1 MSKNMNIPA
10 ILALSI
16 PIIAILGGYYV
27 KIKQM
32 EINKKEVSDKD
43 LDILK
48 QVSKENEALKQ
59 RVENLEQ
66 IITSL
71 DKDLLALKPHNN
83 NDDLAKQVAELV
95 KKLKD

>member
-1 MSKNMNIPA
+1 MTGIIGT

-16 PIIAILGGYYV
+16 PIVAILGSYYV
-27 KIKQM
+27 KLKQM
-32 EINKKEVSDKD
+32 ELDKSKVSDKD

>member
-1 MSKNMNIPA
+1 MREILIPMM
-10 ILALSI
+10 IFSI
-16 PIIAILGGYYV
+16 PIIAILGHYYL
-27 KIKQM
+27 KAKKMDDDKQGM
-32 EINKKEVSDKD
+32 SNKD

-48 QVSKENEALKQ
+48 QVSKENEVLKQ

>member
-1 MSKNMNIPA
+1 MNIPA

>member
-1 MSKNMNIPA
+1 MSPLLIPIIA
-10 ILALSI
+10 VSI
-16 PIIAILGGYYV
+16 PIVAILGGYYV

-32 EINKKEVSDKD
+32 ELDKSKVSDKD

-83 NDDLAKQVAELV
+83 NDNLAKQVAELV

>member
-1 MSKNMNIPA
+1 MSIA
-10 ILALSI
+10 GILALCI
-16 PIIAILGGYYV
+16 PIVAIIGGYYV
-27 KIKQM
+27 KLKQM
-32 EINKKEVSDKD
+32 ELDKSKVSDKD
-43 LDILK
+43 LDIMK
-48 QVSKENEALKQ
+48 QISKENEQLKQ

-83 NDDLAKQVAELV
+83 TDDLAKQVAELV

>member
-1 MSKNMNIPA
+1 MSSIIVPIIA
-10 ILALSI
+10 VSI
-16 PIIAILGGYYV
+16 PVIAILGGYYV
-27 KIKQM
+27 KLKQM
-32 EINKKEVSDKD
+32 EMNKSNVSDKD